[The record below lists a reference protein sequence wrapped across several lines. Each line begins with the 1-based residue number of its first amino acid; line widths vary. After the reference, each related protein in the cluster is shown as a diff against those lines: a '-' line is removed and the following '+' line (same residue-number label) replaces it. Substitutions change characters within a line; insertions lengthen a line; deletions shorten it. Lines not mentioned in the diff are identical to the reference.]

1 MKLKFRPIPIKLE
14 IDPTR
19 CMTTAFAGLMPY
31 LDLWNALGMPRVV
44 DKTVDICGTQGWLD
58 RQVVQ
63 SLVLLNLIGGDCVT
77 DVEKLEDD
85 AGLRAMVRVGEF
97 SGMSREQKSK
107 ALKRFRGGRNR
118 TFPAPTQIYSFLET
132 CHNEAEEAK
141 RVEGRAFIPTAND
154 HLKSLRALNTALIA
168 RLQERRRQKV
178 ATLDCDATLVT
189 TENRSALF
197 SYKGYRAYQPYN
209 VWWAEQQVVVHSEF
223 RDGNVPAGWNIL
235 PVLKDAVAALPSGVE
250 QVLMRQDTAAY
261 QTEVMAWCE
270 REREHPEYG
279 RILFTIS
286 ADVTATLRDEI
297 MKVTSTRMS
306 QCDTALTRFAC
317 WSPEYVA
324 RHGKQVPTGR
334 EWAELIYV
342 PNAQAVLTDIFEPFR
357 YIVVRERLGDQL
369 RLLDVDSPLQ
379 QTDKLTG
386 LPFPTMTMGNVAY
399 KIGAIV
405 TNRRS
410 EGAAELIHWHYGR
423 CGKSEEAHSI
433 MKEDFSGGQMPSSK
447 FGANAA
453 WWALMILSM
462 NFESLLKRLV
472 LGNAYVSR
480 RMKAIRHAL
489 INTAGR
495 IVHHSRQYCLRVSH
509 EFHNWLASLRERA
522 VAQHMT

>member
-1 MKLKFRPIPIKLE
+1 MKLKYRPIPIKLE
-14 IDPTR
+14 VDPTR
-19 CMTTAFAGLMPY
+19 CMTTAFAGIMPY
-31 LDLWNALGMPRVV
+31 LDFWNALGIPTTV
-44 DKTVDICGTQGWLD
+44 DKTLSICGSQGWLD

-77 DVEKLEDD
+77 DVEKLEGD
-85 AGLRAMVRVGEF
+85 AGLRAMVRAGEF
-97 SGMSREQKSK
+97 SGMSREQRSN
-107 ALKRFRGGRNR
+107 ALKRFRGGRSR
-118 TFPAPTQIYSFLET
+118 TFPAATQIYSFLES
-132 CHNEAEEAK
+132 CHNEADEAK
-141 RVEGRAFIPTAND
+141 RVEGKAFIPNATD
-154 HLKSLRALNTALIA
+154 HLKSLQALNTALIA
-168 RLQERRRQKV
+168 RLQERRPQKT
-178 ATLDCDATLVT
+178 ATLDCDATLVP
-189 TENRSALF
+189 TENQNALF
-197 SYKGYRAYQPYN
+197 CYKGYRAYQPYN

-223 RDGNVPAGWNIL
+223 RDGNVPAGWKIL
-235 PVLKDAVAALPSGVE
+235 PVLKDAIAALPAGVE
-250 QVLMRQDTAAY
+250 RVLMRQDTAAY
-261 QTEVMAWCE
+261 QTDVMAWCE
-270 REREHPEYG
+270 REREHPKYG

-286 ADVTATLRDEI
+286 ADVTTTLRDEI
-297 MKVTSTRMS
+297 AKVT
-306 QCDTALTRFAC
+306 D
-317 WSPEYVA
+317 WSPEYVV
-324 RHGKQVPTGR
+324 RHGKQAATGR
-334 EWAELIYV
+334 DFAELMYV
-342 PNAQAVLTDIFEPFR
+342 PNAQAMLTDIFLPFR

-369 RLLDVDSPLQ
+369 RLLDVDSPSQ

-405 TNRRS
+405 TNRRTENAS
-410 EGAAELIHWHYGR
+410 ELIHWHYGR

-462 NFESLLKRLV
+462 NFESMLKRLV

-509 EFHNWLASLRERA
+509 DFHNWLASLRERA

>member
-1 MKLKFRPIPIKLE
+1 MKLKYRPIPIKLE

-19 CMTTAFAGLMPY
+19 CMTTAFAGIMPY
-31 LDLWNALGMPRVV
+31 LDLFSALGMPAKI
-44 DKTVDICGTQGWLD
+44 DETVSICGNQGWLD

-63 SLVLLNLIGGDCVT
+63 TLVLLNLIGGDCVT

-85 AGLRAMVRVGEF
+85 AGLRAMVRAGEF
-97 SGMSREQKSK
+97 SGMTREQRRNAS
-107 ALKRFRGGRNR
+107 KRFRGGRSR
-118 TFPAPTQIYSFLET
+118 TFPAATQIYSFLES
-132 CHNEAEEAK
+132 CHNDVDESK
-141 RVEGRAFIPTAND
+141 RVNGKAFIPTAND
-154 HLKSLRALNTALIA
+154 HLKSVRALNTALIA
-168 RLQERRRQKV
+168 RLQERRPEKT
-178 ATLDCDATLVT
+178 ATLDCDATLVP
-189 TENRSALF
+189 TENQSALF
-197 SYKGYRAYQPYN
+197 CYKGYRAYQPYN

-235 PVLKDAVAALPSGVE
+235 SVVKEAVAALPAGVE

-286 ADVTATLRDEI
+286 ADVTAALRDEI
-297 MKVTSTRMS
+297 VKVS
-306 QCDTALTRFAC
+306 D
-317 WSPEYVA
+317 WSAEYVV

-334 EWAELIYV
+334 EWTELMYV
-342 PNAQAVLTDIFEPFR
+342 PNAQAMLTDIFEPFR

-369 RLLDVDSPLQ
+369 RLLDIDGPSQ

-386 LPFPTMTMGNVAY
+386 LPFPTMTMDNVAY

-405 TNRRS
+405 TNRRN

-462 NFESLLKRLV
+462 NFESMLKRLI
-472 LGNAYVSR
+472 LGNSYVSR

-509 EFHNWLASLRERA
+509 DFHNWLASLREKA

>member
-1 MKLKFRPIPIKLE
+1 MKLKYRPIPIKLE
-14 IDPTR
+14 VDPTR
-19 CMTTAFAGLMPY
+19 CMTTAFAGIMPY
-31 LDLWNALGMPRVV
+31 LDLWNALGMPSTV
-44 DKTVDICGTQGWLD
+44 DKTLSICGSQGWLD
-58 RQVVQ
+58 RQMVQ

-77 DVEKLEDD
+77 DVDKLEDD
-85 AGLRAMVRVGEF
+85 GGLRAMVRAGEF
-97 SGMSREQKSK
+97 SGMSREQRSN
-107 ALKRFRGGRNR
+107 ARKRFRGGRSR
-118 TFPAPTQIYSFLET
+118 TFPAATQIYSFLEA
-132 CHNEAEEAK
+132 CHNEADEAK
-141 RVEGRAFIPTAND
+141 RVEGKAFIPTSNE

-168 RLQERRRQKV
+168 RLQERRSQKT
-178 ATLDCDATLVT
+178 ATLDCDATLVP
-189 TENRSALF
+189 TENQSALF
-197 SYKGYRAYQPYN
+197 CYKGYRAYQPYN

-235 PVLKDAVAALPSGVE
+235 PVLKEAVAALPAGVE

-261 QTEVMAWCE
+261 QTDVMAYCE
-270 REREHPEYG
+270 RAKEHPEYG

-286 ADVTATLRDEI
+286 ADVTPTLRDEI
-297 MKVTSTRMS
+297 GKVTDWTS
-306 QCDTALTRFAC
+306 
-317 WSPEYVA
+317 EYVV
-324 RHGKQVPTGR
+324 RHGKQAATGR
-334 EWAELIYV
+334 EFAELMYV
-342 PNAQAVLTDIFEPFR
+342 PNAQAMLTDIFEPFR

-369 RLLDVDSPLQ
+369 RLLDIDSTSQ
-379 QTDKLTG
+379 QTDRLTG
-386 LPFPTMTMGNVAY
+386 LPFPTMTMENVAY

-405 TNRRS
+405 TNRRT
-410 EGAAELIHWHYGR
+410 EGAVELIHWHYGR

-462 NFESLLKRLV
+462 NFESMLKRLV
-472 LGNAYVSR
+472 LGDAYVSR

-509 EFHNWLASLRERA
+509 DFHNWLASLREKA